1 MKQIQREKWIWLPE
15 DRYPHSQ
22 TTSYSALAEN
32 IQRNYVVAEFLK
44 EYAFPLKV
52 ISARIRFS
60 ADTAVQL
67 FLNGS
72 IIGTG
77 PASVGGDFI
86 GNETARDNYYAS
98 ELELTPDVDRLVF
111 FARVQMGPVQ
121 ICEYSK
127 GHGGFM
133 LSAVFVMED
142 GTEQT
147 VSTDESWLV
156 RENRAFAAPRR
167 YDGRIRPDAYVPA
180 REIENRWQTET
191 APIPVRSENQI
202 IPEEGTMDLGP
213 GEKKSVVLDLDRI
226 YAGFVRM
233 DTENSGELHARV
245 TCRELDEEGTAEE
258 ALFMESGIWR
268 GFYLHSAG
276 SLLVEAENRSESL
289 AKIRISFIETHYPV
303 TEEAHTFV
311 SDEELTKVLETC
323 RHTLKICRQTHH
335 LDSPRHCEPLAC
347 TGDYY
352 IESLMTPFSFGDMRL
367 SGFDLV
373 RTAELL
379 ERENGRM
386 FHTTYSLIWVRML
399 YDVYMIT
406 GDQALLV
413 RCRKALELLLRRFDS
428 YRGENGLMEN
438 PPDYMFVDWIYI
450 DGISMHHPPKALGQS
465 CLNMFYFAALQAAEK
480 IFEELAEKEIA
491 RTLAGKR
498 ADLRRAINEQLF
510 DRERGIYFEGLNTP
524 TREDLIGKWMPP
536 NIEKRYYLKH
546 SNILACWS
554 GVCDD
559 ETGRRIVDLIMQER
573 ISGDV
578 QPYFLHYLL
587 EAVYRLGLREKYTL
601 SILEKWKAPVRDC
614 AKGLA
619 EGFVKP
625 EPTYR
630 FDHSHAWG
638 GTPLYSLPRAL
649 LGLSVLQP
657 GMKEIQLDPSLLGLK
672 EARVELLT
680 PSGKLIC
687 EMKEGEE
694 PRIRCPENIRV
705 HGPEKP
711 QIP

>member
-1 MKQIQREKWIWLPE
+1 MKQNHTEQWVWLPE
-15 DRYPHSQ
+15 DRYPDSQ
-22 TTSYSALAEN
+22 TTIYSALIEKAGG
-32 IQRNYVVAEFLK
+32 NYVVAEFSR
-44 EYAFPLKV
+44 EYVFAQKV
-52 ISARIRFS
+52 VSARIRFS

-67 FLNGS
+67 FLNGK
-72 IIGTG
+72 IIATG

-86 GNETARDNYYAS
+86 GNETARDNFYAS
-98 ELELTPDVDRLVF
+98 ELELSPDTDRLVF
-111 FARVQMGPVQ
+111 FARVRMGPVQ

-133 LSAVFVMED
+133 LSALFTMED
-142 GTEQT
+142 GTEQAAF
-147 VSTDESWLV
+147 TDESWLV
-156 RENRAFAAPRR
+156 RKNGAYLAPRVF
-167 YDGRIRPDAYVPA
+167 DGRIPPDIYVPA
-180 REIENRWQTET
+180 QVIENRWKTET
-191 APIPVRSENQI
+191 APIPVRSEQPI
-202 IPEEGTMDLGP
+202 IPQGGTIELGP
-213 GEKKSVVLDLDRI
+213 GETKSVVLDLNRI
-226 YAGFVRM
+226 YAGFVRI
-233 DTENSGELHARV
+233 DTENAGELHVRV
-245 TCRELDEEGTAEE
+245 TCREQNEKGTSEE
-258 ALFMESGIWR
+258 AVLTESGTYR

-276 SLLVEAENRSESL
+276 SLQAEADNRSERP
-289 AKIRISFIETHYPV
+289 ARIRISFIETHYPV
-303 TEEAHTFV
+303 TEEAHTIV

-367 SGFDLV
+367 ARFDV
-373 RTAELL
+373 IRTAKLL

-413 RCRKALELLLRRFDS
+413 RCQKALELLLRRFDT
-428 YRGENGLMEN
+428 YMGENGLIED

-465 CLNMFYFAALQAAEK
+465 CLNMFYFAALGAAEK
-480 IFEELAEKEIA
+480 IYEAISETEKA
-491 RTLAGKR
+491 RDISRKR
-498 ADLRRAINEQLF
+498 AVLRRAINDQLF
-510 DRERGIYFEGLNTP
+510 DKEKGIYFEGLNTP
-524 TREDLIGKWMPP
+524 IKADRIGKWMPP

-559 ETGRRIVDLIMQER
+559 ETARKIVDQIMQGKIIGE
-573 ISGDV
+573 V

-601 SILEKWKAPVRDC
+601 AILEKWKAPVREC
-614 AKGLA
+614 SKGLA

-625 EPTYR
+625 EPTYH

-638 GTPLYSLPRAL
+638 GTPLYSLPMAL
-649 LGLSVLQP
+649 LGLTIMKP
-657 GMKEIQLDPSLLGLK
+657 GLKEIRLAPSLLGLSK
-672 EARVELLT
+672 ARVELLT
-680 PSGKLIC
+680 PSGKVIC
-687 EMKEGEE
+687 EMEEG
-694 PRIRCPENIRV
+694 
-705 HGPEKP
+705 EKP
-711 QIP
+711 QIQCPEDVRLIIEEIKEN

>member
-1 MKQIQREKWIWLPE
+1 MKQKHTEQWVWLPE
-15 DRYPHSQ
+15 DRYPDSQ
-22 TTSYSALAEN
+22 TTIYSALIEKA
-32 IQRNYVVAEFLK
+32 RGNYVVAEFSR
-44 EYAFPLKV
+44 EYVFTRKV
-52 ISARIRFS
+52 VSARIRFS

-72 IIGTG
+72 IIATG

-86 GNETARDNYYAS
+86 GNETARDNFYSS
-98 ELELTPDVDRLVF
+98 ELEVSPDTDHLTF
-111 FARVQMGPVQ
+111 FARVRMSPVQ

-133 LSAVFVMED
+133 LSAILTMED
-142 GTEQT
+142 GTEQS
-147 VSTDESWLV
+147 VFTDESWQV
-156 RENRAFAAPRR
+156 RKNGAYVAPRTF
-167 YDGRIRPDAYVPA
+167 DGRIAPDACVPA
-180 REIENRWQTET
+180 QVIENRWKTET
-191 APIPVRSENQI
+191 APIPVRSEKQI
-202 IPEEGTMDLGP
+202 LPSGGTFELEPEE
-213 GEKKSVVLDLDRI
+213 KRSVVLDLDRI
-226 YAGFVRM
+226 YAGFVM
-233 DTENSGELHARV
+233 IDSENVGELHVRV
-245 TCRELDEEGTAEE
+245 TCREQDEKGTSEE
-258 ALFMESGIWR
+258 VIRKESGTYR

-276 SLLVEAENRSESL
+276 SLLIEAENRSERP
-289 AKIRISFIETHYPV
+289 ARIRISFIETHYPV

-323 RHTLKICRQTHH
+323 QHTLKICRQTHH

-367 SGFDLV
+367 ARFDII

-406 GDQALLV
+406 GDQTLLV
-413 RCRKALELLLRRFDS
+413 RCRKALELLLRRFDT
-428 YRGENGLMEN
+428 YMGKNGLIED

-465 CLNMFYFAALQAAEK
+465 CLNMFFFAALKAAEK
-480 IFEELAEKEIA
+480 VFEAISEKEKAEELSK
-491 RTLAGKR
+491 KS

-510 DRERGIYFEGLNTP
+510 DKEKGIYFEGLNTP
-524 TREDLIGKWMPP
+524 TREDRIGKWMPP

-559 ETGRRIVDLIMQER
+559 ETGRKIVDQIMQGE
-573 ISGDV
+573 IGGEV

-587 EAVYRLGLREKYTL
+587 EAVCRLGLREKYTL
-601 SILEKWKAPVRDC
+601 SILEKWKAPVREC
-614 AKGLA
+614 SKGLA

-625 EPTYR
+625 EPTYH

-638 GTPLYSLPRAL
+638 GTPLYSLPKAL
-649 LGLSVLQP
+649 LGLTIMKP
-657 GMKEIQLDPSLLGLK
+657 GMKEILLEPSLLGLSK
-672 EARVELLT
+672 ARVELLT
-680 PSGKLIC
+680 PSGKMIC

-694 PRIRCPENIRV
+694 PRTWCPEDVRLIGRYLLEN
-705 HGPEKP
+705 
-711 QIP
+711 